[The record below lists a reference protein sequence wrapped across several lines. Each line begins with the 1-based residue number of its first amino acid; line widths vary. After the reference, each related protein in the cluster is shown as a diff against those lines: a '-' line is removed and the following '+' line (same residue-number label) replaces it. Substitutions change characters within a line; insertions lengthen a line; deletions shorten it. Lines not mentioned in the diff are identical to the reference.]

1 MTLVDELG
9 WESNNQ
15 VFDYPQRFKF
25 IGNSGIN
32 NEFESKIDGSYT
44 PLDYFN
50 IFVDSIILDLVFK
63 KTNLYSKEYGFSKMD
78 NPWYDFYEDDI

>member
-9 WESNNQ
+9 WESHNQ
-15 VFDYPQRFKF
+15 VFSYPQRSKF

-44 PLDYFN
+44 PLDYFKL
-50 IFVDSIILDLVFK
+50 FVDSIILDLFCK
-63 KTNLYSKEYGFSKMD
+63 
-78 NPWYDFYEDDI
+78 